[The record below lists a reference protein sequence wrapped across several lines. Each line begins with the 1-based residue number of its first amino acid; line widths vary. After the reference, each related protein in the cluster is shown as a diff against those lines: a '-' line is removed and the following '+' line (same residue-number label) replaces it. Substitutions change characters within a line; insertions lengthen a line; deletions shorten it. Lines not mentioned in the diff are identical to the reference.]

1 MNVVLQSLRCG
12 AISVTIRE
20 PDAPTRDA
28 IEALLLVLAERDRAA
43 VAADEVI
50 LGEDT
55 APTLDL
61 SFDLRPVLVLGPTAG
76 VQGVEAAIL
85 GAPRRP
91 VIVLHRADDVAM
103 RSEALRFGA
112 DDVAPWPLGADD
124 LMLSIQLAVE
134 RRRQRE
140 DYAQAQRDLS
150 ALFELSES
158 LTITH
163 DISGTLL
170 EICVRVAE
178 VMQADR
184 CSIVLLDDEAQ
195 HGFVVAA
202 SDDSS
207 LKNHRIDIAKYP
219 EIREVVRTGAP
230 LVIDDI
236 ESAPIFDSVRETLR
250 GKPVA
255 STTIFPVRIDRRVQG
270 VLMLRERAVRTR
282 GLAQREIRYGRIVAN
297 ATATAIRNARL
308 YEMIRDTSERRLS
321 ERIKAERRLRQIE
334 KYQRFFDFAGD
345 GLMIVDGTARILF
358 ANRAARAILGFEAA
372 ALSRITLYDIVEPR
386 DRKVLDDV
394 MEAVR
399 HGEHQSSRDLSVV
412 LASGVVATLSM
423 TAASLDESRD
433 GDLAGGPG
441 DTPTPVPRPGSQ
453 SGRADVTAILSFRDV
468 TATRQMQE
476 ELRRTKDFLLNLIES
491 SADAIV
497 AADIE
502 GKVII
507 FNKVA
512 ERITGYPASKV
523 LGSNV
528 SMLYPPGVAREI
540 MNDLRA
546 PANGGVGKL
555 LDRRQNLVTAGGELV
570 PINLAAS
577 IVYDEGREVASVG
590 IFSDLRERLRM
601 EEAVLKAQRQLELSE
616 RQSAIVELAGAAA
629 HELNQPLTTIMGSAE
644 LAQRKVPKDSP
655 AMGSLRMI
663 LSEAERM
670 AEIVRKLGQITKYE
684 TKPYVGASKIVDLDA
699 ASKER
704 KE

>member
-20 PDAPTRDA
+20 PDRGRRDA
-28 IEALLLVLAERDRAA
+28 IEALLLELAERDRHTLDETEP
-43 VAADEVI
+43 VLPADN
-50 LGEDT
+50 

-61 SFDLRPVLVLGPTAG
+61 SFDLRPVLVLGPGAG
-76 VQGVEAAIL
+76 AEGVEAAIL

-112 DDVAPWPLGADD
+112 DEVAPWPLRAGD
-124 LMLSIQLAVE
+124 LSLSLELAVE

-140 DYAQAQRDLS
+140 DHAQAQRDLS

-195 HGFVVAA
+195 NGFVVAA

-236 ESAPIFDSVRETLR
+236 MSAALFDSVREVIR

-270 VLMLRERAVRTR
+270 VLMLRERTVRTR
-282 GLAQREIRYGRIVAN
+282 GLAEREIRYGRIVAN

-372 ALSRITLYDIVEPR
+372 ALARITLYDIVEPR
-386 DRKVLDDV
+386 DRRALDGV

-399 HGEHQSSRDLSVV
+399 NGEHQSSRDLSVV

-423 TAASLDESRD
+423 TTASLDENRD
-433 GDLAGGPG
+433 GELAAPTE
-441 DTPTPVPRPGSQ
+441 TPTAPPRPGSQ

-468 TATRQMQE
+468 TGTRQMQE

-497 AADIE
+497 AADID
-502 GKVII
+502 GKIII

-512 ERITGYPASKV
+512 ERITGYPASRAV
-523 LGSNV
+523 GSNV
-528 SMLYPPGVAREI
+528 AMLYPPGVAREI

-555 LDRRQNLVTAGGELV
+555 LDRRQNLVTAAGELV

-616 RQSAIVELAGAAA
+616 RQAAIVELAGAAA

-699 ASKER
+699 ASKEQ